1 MNPVE
6 GRIMASLIHRN
17 GTYYIQYCVSGK
29 ARRVTTG
36 TESLQVAKAKLRQF
50 ESARAEGTDN
60 PLPTRTPIADIVTA
74 YIGHIRVTKTAKS
87 AQTDTYYLRE
97 MFGATCPALQVVS
110 RKQSAAARKRPPK
123 PGQDRRRKAPMI
135 EAAFFEAITTAQISD
150 FITGQVQSRGLAPKT
165 ANRYREI
172 LVRVFNWAMET
183 RGIRMPRGK
192 NPASAVERFKETA
205 PEIRFLTLPQIDE
218 QLNALIDQSQLHAM
232 VATLIYAGMRREEL
246 LWLTMDD
253 VDFKSGAFGAIRIRA
268 KTIDGEFW
276 QPKTKVNRIV
286 PISSK
291 LRQYLEK
298 YRPKITPGK
307 WYFPSPDGKRWDCD
321 NFSADLR
328 AANSSANLQWGC
340 LDYRH
345 TFGSQLAMK
354 GESLYKISK
363 LMGNSPEICRRH
375 YAALLP
381 ESLIES
387 VEFSNSLSIKAA
399 S

>member
-1 MNPVE
+1 
-6 GRIMASLIHRN
+6 MASLKKR
-17 GTYYIQYCVSGK
+17 GEFYYIQFYRSGK
-29 ARRVTTG
+29 QRRIS
-36 TESLQVAKAKLRQF
+36 TETDVLQLAKEKLRQF
-50 ESARAEGTDN
+50 ETAEFRGIEN
-60 PLPTRTPIADIVTA
+60 PLPTRTPIADIVSE
-74 YIGHIRVTKTAKS
+74 YVEHIRLIKTPKS
-87 AQTDTYYLRE
+87 AQTDCYYLRDV
-97 MFGATCPALQVVS
+97 FGPVCPALEIVS
-110 RKQSAAARKRPPK
+110 RKPSKKAKKRPPK
-123 PGQDRRRKAPMI
+123 PGQDRRHVPQRI
-135 EAAFFEAITTAQISD
+135 EAPSFEQITTADIATFIS
-150 FITGQVQSRGLAPKT
+150 GQVRSRGLAPKT

-172 LVRVFNWAMET
+172 LVRLFNWATEQ
-183 RGIRMPRGK
+183 RGIRIYGDK
-192 NPASAVERFKETA
+192 NPAAPVEKYKENA
-205 PEIRFLTLPQIDE
+205 PEIQFLTLPQIDE
-218 QLNALIDQSQLHAM
+218 QLNALQDNFQMQAM
-232 VATLIYAGMRREEL
+232 VATLIYAGLRREEL
-246 LWLTMDD
+246 LWLTIDD

-276 QPKTKVNRIV
+276 QPKTKLNRIV

-291 LRQYLEK
+291 LRHHLEK

-307 WYFPSPDGKRWDCD
+307 WYFPSPQGKRWDCD

-328 AANSSANLQWGC
+328 AANDAANLSWSC

-381 ESLIES
+381 ESLIDS
-387 VEFSNSLSIKAA
+387 VEFGSVSVKAA